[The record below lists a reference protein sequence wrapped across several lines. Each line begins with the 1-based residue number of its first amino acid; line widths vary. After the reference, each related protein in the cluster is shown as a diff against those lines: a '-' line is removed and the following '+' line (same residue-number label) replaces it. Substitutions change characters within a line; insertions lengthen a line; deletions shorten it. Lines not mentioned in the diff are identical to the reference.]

1 MILINNLRK
10 KYNGNLIFENV
21 NLIFK
26 DKGFYSIFGK
36 SGCGKSTILNCLSS
50 LDNDYEGEIIIDGIN
65 LKNLIEKE
73 RRNFRIKNFGFVF
86 QSFNLFEN
94 LTVLNN
100 LFLVANSDHLR
111 KDDLVIKIDEILKF
125 LGIYELKDEYVKN
138 LSGGEKQRVAI
149 ARALINDS
157 KIDRKSVV

>member
-50 LDNDYEGEIIIDGIN
+50 LDNDYYNDKGKCYA
-65 LKNLIEKE
+65 LKNQIG
-73 RRNFRIKNFGFVF
+73 I
-86 QSFNLFEN
+86 
-94 LTVLNN
+94 
-100 LFLVANSDHLR
+100 LVDGTIIPCCL
-111 KDDLVIKIDEILKF
+111 DT
-125 LGIYELKDEYVKN
+125 LGIIKLGNIFVDN
-138 LSGGEKQRVAI
+138 
-149 ARALINDS
+149 INDIINTS
-157 KIDRKSVV
+157 KYQNMLNGFKNNKKVEELCKHCSFIK